1 MPERLVLLGSPVA
14 HSLSPAMQNA
24 ALRSAGIPLRYDALD
39 VVPLALP
46 ETVRRLVLERAAGNV
61 TIPHKAAFAALCDR
75 LTTPAARAG
84 AVNTFWVAGDG
95 CLMGDN
101 TDAPGFDAVARE
113 LLGTAPHGIR
123 MLLLGAG
130 GSAAAVLTAA
140 ELWPGSE
147 VMVWA
152 RTDARAAVLAGRF
165 ARIARSTSDPALA
178 ASTARLV
185 VNATPVGL
193 HDDEMP
199 LAPHLLADGSIA
211 LDLVYRRGET
221 PWVRAA
227 RARGLRAAD
236 GLPMLVEQGAL
247 AFERW
252 FARAPDREA
261 MWRAVR

>member
-14 HSLSPAMQNA
+14 HSLSPAMQDA
-24 ALRSAGIPLRYDALD
+24 ALRSAGIPLRYEALD
-39 VVPLALP
+39 VAPLALP
-46 ETVRRLVLERAAGNV
+46 PTVRRLVVERAAGNV
-61 TIPHKAAFAALCDR
+61 TIPHKGAFAALCDR

-84 AVNTFWVAGDG
+84 AVNTFWIANDG
-95 CLMGDN
+95 SLMGDN
-101 TDAPGFDAVARE
+101 TDVPGFDAVARG
-113 LLGTAPHGIR
+113 LLGTAPRDVR

-130 GSAAAVLTAA
+130 GSAAAVLTAV
-140 ELWPGSE
+140 EQWPGSE

-152 RTDARAAVLAGRF
+152 RTATRAAALAGRF
-165 ARIARSTSDPALA
+165 AGIARSTSDLALA
-178 ASTARLV
+178 ASTSSLV

-199 LAPHLLADGSIA
+199 LAPHLLAAGSIA

-221 PWVRAA
+221 TWVRAA
-227 RARGLRAAD
+227 RTRGLRAAD

-261 MWRAVR
+261 MWSAVR